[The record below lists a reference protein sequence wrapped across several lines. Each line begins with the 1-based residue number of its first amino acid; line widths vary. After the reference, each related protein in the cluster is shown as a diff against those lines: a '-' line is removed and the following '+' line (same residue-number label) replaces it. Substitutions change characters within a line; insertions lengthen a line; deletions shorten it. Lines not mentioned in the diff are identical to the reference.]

1 MLIMATDNG
10 APCVGI
16 IFRELLTALQYPKG
30 IYMDAIIIHFPIERS
45 RKVLTIDQHTEAS
58 HHAAC
63 RDIFDQASSDHA
75 ERPEDDRA
83 TTAIMMLACA
93 ASCPTTMS
101 SARAW
106 LFRERNVRVTDAA

>member
-1 MLIMATDNG
+1 
-10 APCVGI
+10 
-16 IFRELLTALQYPKG
+16 
-30 IYMDAIIIHFPIERS
+30 MDAIIIDFPIERY

-63 RDIFDQASSDHA
+63 RDVFDQAASDHA
-75 ERPEDDRA
+75 ESPQDNRA
-83 TTAIMMLACA
+83 TTAMMMLACG

-106 LFRERNVRVTDAA
+106 LFRERGVRVTDAA